1 MRDQPKFTSSR
12 PKHPTGPNEVQQQ
25 PFRETFLHLVTDPEA
40 LAALRVLGDL
50 AYQGV
55 LEFCQYWPDG
65 NGPTLQQ
72 EFRAIAADLRYLSQ
86 RLAFAG
92 KEREIFTLEGQDL
105 ARSEIAEQLAGE
117 VERLSRRV
125 DEAADLA

>member
-1 MRDQPKFTSSR
+1 MRDQPKFTSSP
-12 PKHPTGPNEVQQQ
+12 PKNPIVPDEVQQQ

-40 LAALRVLGDL
+40 LAALRVMGDL

-65 NGPTLQQ
+65 NGSTLQQ

-86 RLAFAG
+86 RLTFASR
-92 KEREIFTLEGQDL
+92 EREIFILEGQDQ

-117 VERLSRRV
+117 VERLSREV
-125 DEAADLA
+125 DEAASKA